1 MELMIL
7 LSLTRHQDHIIRQYL
22 KLSINPRLLIIRKL
36 QNKVADMKSGL
47 RDDCYYMR
55 WDINDL
61 FHLPNNPICY
71 GCYYKLLFPFKKL
84 LPWKKHQMYFICT
97 QGLLLVYVGIV
108 MVLVVRQFE
117 NLSSI
122 EEDQSR
128 LLLVDREGS
137 TQLETLRTVKEAQ
150 NLV

>member
-1 MELMIL
+1 
-7 LSLTRHQDHIIRQYL
+7 
-22 KLSINPRLLIIRKL
+22 
-36 QNKVADMKSGL
+36 
-47 RDDCYYMR
+47 
-55 WDINDL
+55 
-61 FHLPNNPICY
+61 
-71 GCYYKLLFPFKKL
+71 
-84 LPWKKHQMYFICT
+84 MYFICT
-97 QGLLLVYVGIV
+97 QGLLLVYVGMV